1 MLLNGQAI
9 LPAIRSMKDFEKMLT
24 MKYEYGVFLDLNI
37 GMVKSVLDLAR
48 QHDKK
53 MFVHLDLISGL
64 ASDEHGVEFINRYA
78 KPYGII
84 STKGSALVK
93 AKQKGLVATQRAFI
107 LDSNALNRSV
117 KLAQKADPDFIEVL
131 PGVAPKII
139 ELIRRETGK
148 PVFAGGL
155 IDAKEEVEAA
165 LKAGASAVTTSNVEL
180 WKMFSDNSAA
190 T

>member
-1 MLLNGQAI
+1 MLINEQKI

-24 MKYEYGVFLDLNI
+24 MNYEYGVFLDLHI
-37 GMVKSVLDLAR
+37 GMVKSVLNLAR
-48 QHDKK
+48 EHNKK

-64 ASDEHGVEFINRYA
+64 AGDEHGVEFIARYA

-84 STKGSALVK
+84 STKGSALAK

-107 LDSNALNRSV
+107 LDSHALSRSV

-139 ELIRRETGK
+139 RVIQRETGK

-155 IDAKEEVEAA
+155 IETKEEVTAA
-165 LKAGASAVTTSNVEL
+165 LNAGATAVTTSDVGL
-180 WKMFSDNSAA
+180 WKEFAQN
-190 T
+190 

>member
-1 MLLNGQAI
+1 MSFNGQLV
-9 LPAIRSMKDFEKMLT
+9 LPAIRSMKDFEKMLS
-24 MKYEYGVFLDLNI
+24 MNYEYGVFLDLHI

-48 QHDKK
+48 QNEKN

-64 ASDEHGVEFINRYA
+64 SGDEHGVEFIARYA

-84 STKGSALVK
+84 STKGSALIK

-117 KLAQKADPDFIEVL
+117 KLAQKANPDYIEVL

-139 ELIRRETGK
+139 DLIRQGTGK

-155 IDAKEEVEAA
+155 IDTKEEVEAA
-165 LKAGASAVTTSNVEL
+165 LKAGASAVTTSNVDL
-180 WKMFSDNSAA
+180 WKEFSKR
-190 T
+190 